1 MVVRGKISES
11 LKVFASEVYQD
22 PNIENSSW
30 IIDQPRI
37 VHFHHKDTKTAIAQ
51 ANSKSKNNHDLKQ
64 VQFTQIYMRF
74 ESMTDCAFSIE
85 ITFPEEE
92 DFQRRKKVAEKNN
105 ESLLQRSQRE
115 EE

>member
-22 PNIENSSW
+22 PNTDNSSW
-30 IIDQPRI
+30 IVNQPRI

-51 ANSKSKNNHDLKQ
+51 ANSKSKHNHEIKLI
-64 VQFTQIYMRF
+64 QFTQIYMRF

-85 ITFPEEE
+85 VTFPEEE
-92 DFQRRKKVAEKNN
+92 DF
-105 ESLLQRSQRE
+105 
-115 EE
+115 